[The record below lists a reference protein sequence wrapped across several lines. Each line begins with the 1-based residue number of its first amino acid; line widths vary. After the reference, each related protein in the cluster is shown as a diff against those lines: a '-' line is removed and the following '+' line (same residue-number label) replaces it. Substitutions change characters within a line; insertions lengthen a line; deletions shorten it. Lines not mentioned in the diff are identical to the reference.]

1 DQPEQR
7 LENRVR
13 PYRLGIEIAAA
24 TVVYLAPPDD
34 VKDAFDRVTEAQTE
48 IRTQVNTADSEARKL
63 VRQKESE
70 KFNITQLAQAYA
82 QEQRLQAAA
91 EAQSFAKR
99 LEQYRTARRDNPDVL
114 AAIWWDRMGEVFKRL
129 RANGRLDLLDHHLGS
144 DGLNLMQVPP
154 LPPKRESIKSQGS
167 RGSR

>member
-1 DQPEQR
+1 RPEGAEDFVAQQDAGGAAKIDRLVGLAVESLLAEWVANRDVDEVLLHGKAEVPRWLVDQPEQR

-91 EAQSFAKR
+91 EAQS
-99 LEQYRTARRDNPDVL
+99 
-114 AAIWWDRMGEVFKRL
+114 
-129 RANGRLDLLDHHLGS
+129 
-144 DGLNLMQVPP
+144 
-154 LPPKRESIKSQGS
+154 
-167 RGSR
+167 